1 MLTLLIA
8 CFSQLD
14 VVLKAHALED
24 VGDAEERAEVDR
36 QTQAFLTGV
45 LQSILPPIVKGN
57 LRLITGLLGLLLDRE
72 RNDVVLLSKTKV
84 SLKTSYFELY
94 SHQ

>member
-14 VVLKAHALED
+14 VVIKAHIIEDATDEQERED
-24 VGDAEERAEVDR
+24 VER

-57 LRLITGLLGLLLDRE
+57 LRLLTGLLGLLLDKE
-72 RNDVVLLSKTKV
+72 RNDIVLLAKTRV
-84 SLKTSYFELY
+84 NMNSGACSVNAF
-94 SHQ
+94 